1 MFLEHS
7 AVSKTQDDN
16 DECVSVCV
24 CVCVARFTQGAGAS
38 REQRCSDRFG
48 AQSIFAA
55 LLTLK

>member
-1 MFLEHS
+1 M
-7 AVSKTQDDN
+7 
-16 DECVSVCV
+16 SVFTPGAGA
-24 CVCVARFTQGAGAS
+24 ARERQAGAS